1 MNPVLNGPAPA
12 EDQAKLLEEALNV
25 VKVQAHHMKKCLV
38 STALQALQRD
48 LLDVG
53 LRTACVFEPIF
64 VLAAIN
70 WLMKLQSVNLTA
82 AVYVCRD
89 TLCILIIPASMI
101 G

>member
-38 STALQALQRD
+38 STQALQRD
-48 LLDVG
+48 ILDVR

-82 AVYVCRD
+82 AV
-89 TLCILIIPASMI
+89 
-101 G
+101 